1 MDVLAP
7 LIIAATGVPALV
19 IAGWSGRDGSD
30 HARGTGLRWALIA
43 LSMFAGALGLYLSSG
58 NQRVMYAMAIAL
70 VVAVNVLGVSLVLHL
85 RRGSKQAPRR

>member
-7 LIIAATGVPALV
+7 LIIAATSVPALV
-19 IAGWSGRDGSD
+19 IAGWSGRDDSD

-43 LSMFAGALGLYLSSG
+43 LSMFAGALGLYLASG
-58 NQRVMYAMAIAL
+58 NQRAMYAVVIAL
-70 VVAVNVLGVSLVLHL
+70 VVVVNVLGVSLVLHL